1 MQKLKRVG
9 SKLGLYRKDN
19 DLKASSFRSS
29 LALIEDEEEQG
40 WPSHNPADYKQ
51 RETLYVSFESEVS
64 FTLAYAIA

>member
-19 DLKASSFRSS
+19 DLKASSFRPS

-40 WPSHNPADYKQ
+40 WPLYNPADYKE
-51 RETLYVSFESEVS
+51 RETLYVSFEFEASI
-64 FTLAYAIA
+64 TLALAMA

>member
-1 MQKLKRVG
+1 MQTLKRVG

-40 WPSHNPADYKQ
+40 RPSHNPADHKE
-51 RETLYVSFESEVS
+51 RETLYVSFESEAS
-64 FTLAYAIA
+64 IILAHAMA